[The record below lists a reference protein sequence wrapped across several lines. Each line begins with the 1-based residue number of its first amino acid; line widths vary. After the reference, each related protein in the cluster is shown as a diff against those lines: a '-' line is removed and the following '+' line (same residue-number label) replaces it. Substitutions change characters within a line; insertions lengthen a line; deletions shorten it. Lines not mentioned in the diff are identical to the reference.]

1 MHVKKIWIEV
11 TTLIIPGLNDSVSE
25 LKEIADFLFSVD
37 SAIPWHIS
45 AYYPQYKSNLPA
57 TGVKQIETA
66 INIGKKAGLKY
77 VYGGNISSGNY
88 ENTYCPDCNKLL
100 IKRQGFS
107 ISENNMIDGKCG
119 SCGSRINGEF

>member
-107 ISENNMIDGKCG
+107 ISENNMIDGKC
-119 SCGSRINGEF
+119 SRCSSRINGEF